1 MEKTSRIVWNTYESV
16 LLVNKYHSIK
26 DMAANQRQQEIDSFS
41 LALRER
47 AFFYIGK
54 TDSYYRNSNG
64 IRMQMDVVKY
74 LETDKQKGL
83 SGASIILREAAK
95 LYESDFVRFL
105 GILTLAKA
113 WLYRRDTNEK
123 LFFQWLVNE
132 YGAEYTL
139 KGYGLYGDIELSA
152 VENSG
157 LRKSIF
163 LTSADEYNQLNNLIS
178 DHVKSSK
185 KRAIMDYISFRKM
198 G

>member
-26 DMAANQRQQEIDSFS
+26 DMAANQRQQEIDSVS

-54 TDSYYRNSNG
+54 IDSYYRNSNG

-123 LFFQWLVNE
+123 LFFQWLVKE

>member
-1 MEKTSRIVWNTYESV
+1 MHPAREQAGIHVPDPACRHSR
-16 LLVNKYHSIK
+16 
-26 DMAANQRQQEIDSFS
+26 
-41 LALRER
+41 
-47 AFFYIGK
+47 
-54 TDSYYRNSNG
+54 
-64 IRMQMDVVKY
+64 
-74 LETDKQKGL
+74 KGN
-83 SGASIILREAAK
+83 
-95 LYESDFVRFL
+95 
-105 GILTLAKA
+105 A
-113 WLYRRDTNEK
+113 WG
-123 LFFQWLVNE
+123 Q
-132 YGAEYTL
+132 L

>member
-26 DMAANQRQQEIDSFS
+26 DMAANQRQQEIDSVS

-54 TDSYYRNSNG
+54 IDSYYRNSNG

>member
-54 TDSYYRNSNG
+54 IDSYYRNSNG